1 VNRAGP
7 EFGRAVDVH
16 GYVAREASRVEA
28 ALDVLRA
35 RLSREVPEPLR
46 EPVLY
51 ALDTRGKR
59 VRPILCA
66 ASYAAVRG
74 REAPEAVYRIAAALE
89 VVHTYS
95 LVHDDLPC
103 MDDDDL
109 RRGRPTVHRV
119 YGVPLATVVGA
130 ALLPVAIGIL
140 TREGAALGLG
150 VAEQGRLTRELCGAA
165 GARGMVGGQLLDLE
179 AEQRSV
185 AAEELES
192 IHRRK
197 TGALL
202 AASLRVGAL
211 VAGAEEPRLTALTAY
226 GQALGLAFQ
235 ITDDVL
241 DVTGDIAALGK
252 SAGRDE
258 ALKKSTYPALH
269 GLEGAR
275 ALARRKAEEAVD
287 ALEAG
292 GVRSTLLVLLARFVV
307 ERQS

>member
-7 EFGRAVDVH
+7 ELGGAVDVH
-16 GYVAREASRVEA
+16 GYLAREASRVEA
-28 ALDVLRA
+28 ALDVLRM

-46 EPVLY
+46 EPLLY
-51 ALDTRGKR
+51 ALATRGKR

-119 YGVPLATVVGA
+119 YGVPFATVVGA
-130 ALLPVAIGIL
+130 ALLPVAVGIL

-165 GARGMVGGQLLDLE
+165 GADGMVGGQLLDLE

-211 VAGAEEPRLTALTAY
+211 LAGADEPQLTALTAY

-241 DVTGDIAALGK
+241 DITGDIAALGK

-258 ALKKSTYPALH
+258 ALMKSTYPGLH

-275 ALARRKAEEAVD
+275 ALARRKAEEAVE
-287 ALEAG
+287 ALETG
-292 GVRSTLLVLLARFVV
+292 GVRSSLLVLLARFVV